1 MRKNCDIFENAEENK
16 KQYMPVFKNYQEVM
30 GNCLEKMLAQR
41 VPNFD
46 MSRFVTMLPNRAHQ
60 IDEEIY

>member
-30 GNCLEKMLAQR
+30 GNCL
-41 VPNFD
+41 
-46 MSRFVTMLPNRAHQ
+46 
-60 IDEEIY
+60 